1 MPCIFLYSL
10 HSALEL
16 LNNINEWH
24 RVAGKEVISRDV
36 EVGVLWVL
44 IKDIIVDKSLAT
56 ILSGIDHIIKEF
68 LAYGRLIPI

>member
-24 RVAGKEVISRDV
+24 TVAGKELIGRDV
-36 EVGVLWVL
+36 EVGVLWIL

-56 ILSGIDHIIKEF
+56 ILSGINHIIKEF
-68 LAYGRLIPI
+68 LSHW

>member
-36 EVGVLWVL
+36 EVGVLWIL

-68 LAYGRLIPI
+68 LSYGR